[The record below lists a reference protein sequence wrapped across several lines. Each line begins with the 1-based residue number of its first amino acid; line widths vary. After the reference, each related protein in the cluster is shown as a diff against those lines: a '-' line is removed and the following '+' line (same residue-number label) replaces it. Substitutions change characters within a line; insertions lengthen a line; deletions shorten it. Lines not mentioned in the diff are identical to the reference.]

1 MMTGMNAPCRIG
13 HAVCL
18 PGDIVLGTISGV
30 TFIPAHLAE
39 FVASSAEKTH
49 IKDVFGFE
57 RLADGTYSSAQI
69 DTTWTLEIL
78 EDFLSWMKTAEAARD
93 YQHLDWSEEL
103 AAAQNPKKP
112 KVFDGL
118 VGYSTY

>member
-1 MMTGMNAPCRIG
+1 MEEKQYAKAHKLLLSNRRT
-13 HAVCL
+13 
-18 PGDIVLGTISGV
+18 GTISGV